1 MKQLLPLTSIPTHS
15 SSDLKTTAARKTIA
29 ETSPNGIVSGISAKQ
44 PDDAV
49 TFIDS
54 LNVLVQAR
62 LAPDDTVMQTGG
74 SGKTLPLP
82 APEAETIRSV
92 ISPLVAEELSQTDT
106 DAVMINALPLAT
118 LPADAVRVATSTT
131 DAILADPNNVIARTV
146 SQSQSQPFDPAVT
159 DKSLAMMNKSVATE
173 QLIVRD
179 TVQTTNTMQSLKVM
193 NTSESPVIMQLSTM
207 RPPALSQDLEQ
218 TTDPVEH
225 NLTPKIRT
233 IHAPGPAESVDRQQV
248 LTAEG
253 VINETDRLFTSRMQS
268 VGVSSAFEL
277 PSQKLVAETITG
289 TAQPASTDVLNT
301 SPLRAPLAQTGMP
314 AESMTTNSQS
324 FIPETFGKADWGQG
338 MGKQI
343 LWMVNQGI
351 SRAEI
356 RLNPANLGPLE
367 VRIDMEN
374 DQVNVAFS
382 SRHADVR
389 EAVEQAL
396 PRLREMLEEKGLNL
410 SNTDVSQHSF
420 AEQRQNAF
428 TQANQNNNGFT
439 LGDSSEVRDD
449 LLPGDDEQA
458 QLTQAINDAFNS
470 GLVDYYI

>member
-15 SSDLKTTAARKTIA
+15 SSDLTTTAARKTIA
-29 ETSPNGIVSGISAKQ
+29 ETSLNGTVSGISAKQ

-106 DAVMINALPLAT
+106 DAVTINALPLAT
-118 LPADAVRVATSTT
+118 LPADAAPVATSTT
-131 DAILADPNNVIARTV
+131 DATLADPNNVIARTV
-146 SQSQSQPFDPAVT
+146 SQSQSFDPAVT

-193 NTSESPVIMQLSTM
+193 NTSESPVMMQLSTM
-207 RPPALSQDLEQ
+207 RPPALSQNLEQ

-225 NLTPKIRT
+225 DLTPRIRPT
-233 IHAPGPAESVDRQQV
+233 HAPGPAESVDRQQV

-277 PSQKLVAETITG
+277 PGQKLVAETTTG
-289 TAQPASTDVLNT
+289 TTQPASTDVLNA

-314 AESMTTNSQS
+314 AESVTINSQS

-396 PRLREMLEEKGLNL
+396 PRLREMLEDKGLNL

-449 LLPGDDEQA
+449 LLPGDAEQA

>member
-1 MKQLLPLTSIPTHS
+1 MKELLPLTSIPTHS
-15 SSDLKTTAARKTIA
+15 SSDLTTTAARKTIA
-29 ETSPNGIVSGISAKQ
+29 ETSLNGIVSGMSAKK
-44 PDDAV
+44 PDGAV

-62 LAPDDTVMQTGG
+62 LTADDKVMHTGG
-74 SGKTLPLP
+74 SGKTLPLSTP
-82 APEAETIRSV
+82 AAESVRSA
-92 ISPLVAEELSQTDT
+92 ISPLIAEEQTQANA
-106 DAVMINALPLAT
+106 DAVMINALPLST
-118 LPADAVRVATSTT
+118 LPADAVAVATSTT
-131 DAILADPNNVIARTV
+131 DAPSSDPNKVIARTA
-146 SQSQSQPFDPAVT
+146 SQLFAPAVT
-159 DKSLAMMNKSVATE
+159 DKSLAMMNQSVATE
-173 QLIVRD
+173 QLIARD
-179 TVQTTNTMQSLKVM
+179 AVQTTNTVQSWNAM

-218 TTDPVEH
+218 TTDPIKH
-225 NLTPKIRT
+225 DLTPRSRPT
-233 IHAPGPAESVDRQQV
+233 HAPGPGEFVDRQQV

-268 VGVSSAFEL
+268 VSVSSALEL
-277 PSQKLVAETITG
+277 TSQKLVAETTMG
-289 TAQPASTDVLNT
+289 TTQPASTDVLNT
-301 SPLRAPLAQTGMP
+301 SPLRSPLPQTVVP
-314 AESMTTNSQS
+314 TESMTTNSQS

-343 LWMVNQGI
+343 LWMVNQSI

-367 VRIDMEN
+367 VRIEMEN

-420 AEQRQNAF
+420 AEQRHNAF
-428 TQANQNNNGFT
+428 AQADQNNNGFT
-439 LGDSSEVRDD
+439 LGDSSEVKDD
-449 LLPGDDEQA
+449 QLPGDAGQV
-458 QLTQAINDAFNS
+458 QLTQAIDDAFDN

>member
-1 MKQLLPLTSIPTHS
+1 MKELLPLASIPTHS
-15 SSDLKTTAARKTIA
+15 SSDLTTTAARKTSA
-29 ETSPNGIVSGISAKQ
+29 ETSLNGIVSGISGKQ

-62 LAPDDTVMQTGG
+62 LAADDTVMQTAA
-74 SGKTLPLP
+74 SGKTLPLSTP
-82 APEAETIRSV
+82 TAESVRSV
-92 ISPLVAEELSQTDT
+92 ISPLVAEEQTQANADA
-106 DAVMINALPLAT
+106 DAVMINALPLST
-118 LPADAVRVATSTT
+118 LPTDAVAVATSTA
-131 DAILADPNNVIARTV
+131 DAPSFDPNKVIARTV
-146 SQSQSQPFDPAVT
+146 SQSFAPAAT
-159 DKSLAMMNKSVATE
+159 DNSLAMMNKSVATE
-173 QLIVRD
+173 QLIARD
-179 TVQTTNTMQSLKVM
+179 TVQTTSTMQSINAM

-218 TTDPVEH
+218 TTDPIKH
-225 NLTPKIRT
+225 DLTSRIKPT
-233 IHAPGPAESVDRQQV
+233 HAPGPGEFVDRQQV
-248 LTAEG
+248 LAAEG
-253 VINETDRLFTSRMQS
+253 IINETDRLFTSRMQS
-268 VGVSSAFEL
+268 VSVSSTHEL
-277 PSQKLVAETITG
+277 TSQKLVAETAMG
-289 TAQPASTDVLNT
+289 TTQPASTDVLNA
-301 SPLRAPLAQTGMP
+301 SPLRSPLPQTAMP

-324 FIPETFGKADWGQG
+324 YIPEAFGKADWGQG
-338 MGKQI
+338 MSKQI
-343 LWMVNQGI
+343 LWMVNQSI

-428 TQANQNNNGFT
+428 AQADQNNNGFM
-439 LGDSSEVRDD
+439 LGDSSAVRDD
-449 LLPGDDEQA
+449 QLPGDTEQA
-458 QLTQAINDAFNS
+458 QLTQAINDAFNN

>member
-15 SSDLKTTAARKTIA
+15 SSDLTTTAARKTID
-29 ETSPNGIVSGISAKQ
+29 ETSLNGIVSGISAKQ

-49 TFIDS
+49 TFNDS

-62 LAPDDTVMQTGG
+62 LAPDDTVMPTGG
-74 SGKTLPLP
+74 SGKTLPLTAP
-82 APEAETIRSV
+82 AAETIRSV
-92 ISPLVAEELSQTDT
+92 VSPSVAVEQSQTDT
-106 DAVMINALPLAT
+106 DAVIINALPLAT
-118 LPADAVRVATSTT
+118 LTADAVPVATSTT
-131 DAILADPNNVIARTV
+131 DVNLTDPNNVIARTV
-146 SQSQSQPFDPAVT
+146 SQSQPFDPAVT

-179 TVQTTNTMQSLKVM
+179 TVQTTNTIQSLKAM

-218 TTDPVEH
+218 TTDPIKH
-225 NLTPKIRT
+225 DLTPRIRPPQ
-233 IHAPGPAESVDRQQV
+233 APGLGESVDRQQM
-248 LTAEG
+248 LTTEG
-253 VINETDRLFTSRMQS
+253 VVNETDRLFTSRMQS
-268 VGVSSAFEL
+268 LSVSSTLEL
-277 PSQKLVAETITG
+277 TSQKLVAETVMG
-289 TAQPASTDVLNT
+289 TTQPASTDVLNA
-301 SPLRAPLAQTGMP
+301 SPLRSPLAQAGMP

-410 SNTDVSQHSF
+410 SDTDVSQHSF

-428 TQANQNNNGFT
+428 AQANQNNNGIT
-439 LGDSSEVRDD
+439 LGGSSEVRDD
-449 LLPGDDEQA
+449 QLPGDAEHA
-458 QLTQAINDAFNS
+458 QSPHAINDAFNN